1 MQPHAPFKTA
11 GSAEISTVDEDA
23 RREPGAAGVVRFLL
37 RFTEMWISM
46 LLGMAVF
53 RYVRLALANHGYTAF
68 LEPMSV
74 ASEVGNGVFMIA
86 PMMLWMRIRGCRW
99 RDNLEMAVAMLLPW
113 AAVLVLG
120 RRSFPGSRHA
130 QPCFS
135 ACWPSCCIAGTG
147 TPVAIPSTGA
157 TMPWSL
163 SECNHLIRPRTNKT
177 IH

>member
-1 MQPHAPFKTA
+1 MPPHAPFETA
-11 GSAEISTVDEDA
+11 CSADISTFDEVE
-23 RREPGAAGVVRFLL
+23 RRQPGAAGVVRFLI

-53 RYVRLALANHGYTAF
+53 RYVRLALANYAHTSF
-68 LEPMSV
+68 LDPVSV

-120 RRSFPGSRHA
+120 RLGLSQKLPW
-130 QPCFS
+130 FS
-135 ACWPSCCIAGTG
+135 ARLAMFLGMLAIMLYRRHWYTG
-147 TPVAIPSTGA
+147 GYSVHRSHDA
-157 TMPWSL
+157 L
-163 SECNHLIRPRTNKT
+163 ELE
-177 IH
+177 

>member
-11 GSAEISTVDEDA
+11 GSAEIISTVEEDA

-53 RYVRLALANHGYTAF
+53 RYVRRALANHGYTAF

-120 RRSFPGSRHA
+120 RLGLSQKLPW
-130 QPCFS
+130 FS
-135 ACWPSCCIAGTG
+135 ARAAMFLGMLAIMLYRRDCYTG
-147 TPVAIPSTGA
+147 GYSVNRGHDAVE
-157 TMPWSL
+157 L
-163 SECNHLIRPRTNKT
+163 E
-177 IH
+177 

>member
-68 LEPMSV
+68 LDPVSV

-120 RRSFPGSRHA
+120 RVGLSQKLPW
-130 QPCFS
+130 FS
-135 ACWPSCCIAGTG
+135 ARAAIFFGMLAIMLYRRDWYTG
-147 TPVAIPSTGA
+147 GYSVNRGHEAVE
-157 TMPWSL
+157 L
-163 SECNHLIRPRTNKT
+163 E
-177 IH
+177 